1 MSLIKGAFWIGI
13 VILLLP
19 SDERK
24 QAELYGKAASAVSWT
39 VTFCDRNGETC
50 AKSADLWQ
58 GFKHKAEFGARMAF
72 DLVQRGMSNAEP
84 VSAPLAAPLPHEGR
98 VQPASER
105 GTLNPDDLTSRW
117 RPPLPKPR
125 A

>member
-1 MSLIKGAFWIGI
+1 MSLIKGAFWIGV

-24 QAELYGKAASAVSWT
+24 QAELYGKAASAVSWA

-50 AKSADLWQ
+50 AKSADVWQ
-58 GFKHKAEFGARMAF
+58 SFKHKAEFGARMAF
-72 DLVQRGMSNAEP
+72 DLVQRSMSSIEP
-84 VSAPLAAPLPHEGR
+84 VSAPSAGQLPPDGR
-98 VQPASER
+98 VQPAVER
-105 GTLNPDDLTSRW
+105 GTLAPDDLTSRW